1 MDLKLLRPQ
10 TVCATTGRTFAP
22 GEAFY
27 SALVR
32 DRGSIDRL
40 DVAAEA
46 WQGPPD
52 HAIAWWRSRFPAAGS
67 TGPSLAPPDVLLDA
81 LETLEDGS
89 DDPLRYL
96 LALQLVRRRLLR
108 IVDAADDAPA
118 DAGTL
123 TFACRKRDREY
134 RVPVIASA
142 EAAVDG
148 VEARLAAL
156 LWSGD
161 AA

>member
-10 TVCATTGRTFAP
+10 TVCATTGRVFAP

-32 DRGSIDRL
+32 DRGGIGRL

-52 HAIAWWRSRFPAAGS
+52 QAIAWWRSRFPAAGS
-67 TGPSLAPPDVLLDA
+67 ATPMLAPPDVLLDA
-81 LETLEDGS
+81 LEMLEDGS
-89 DDPLRYL
+89 DEPLRYL

-108 IVDAADDAPA
+108 IVDEA
-118 DAGTL
+118 DAGGDGTGTL

-134 RVPVIASA
+134 RVPVIGAA
-142 EAAVDG
+142 EAAAEG
-148 VEARLAAL
+148 VEERLAAL
-156 LWSGD
+156 LWSGE

>member
-10 TVCATTGRTFAP
+10 TVCATTGRNFAP
-22 GEAFY
+22 GEVFY

-32 DRGSIDRL
+32 DRGSIDRH
-40 DVAAEA
+40 DIAAEA
-46 WQGPPD
+46 WQGPPAQ
-52 HAIAWWRSRFPAAGS
+52 AIAWWRSRFPAAGS
-67 TGPSLAPPDVLLDA
+67 TGPTIAPPDVLLDA

-108 IVDAADDAPA
+108 IVDDSDDTPA

-123 TFACRKRDREY
+123 AFVCRKRDREY
-134 RVPVIASA
+134 RVPVVDPAAAAA
-142 EAAVDG
+142 EG